1 MARQPEP
8 VRAQP
13 GLECIEGCED
23 KGLGGAGEGKH
34 SGGYVQTEKK
44 DQINTQ
50 AAGGVRL

>member
-13 GLECIEGCED
+13 GLECIEDCED

-34 SGGYVQTEKK
+34 SGGYVQTKK
-44 DQINTQ
+44 RDTPYTQ
-50 AAGGVRL
+50 AAGGVR